1 MACSWG
7 FYAWSI
13 PAVGPNKFREIG
25 KTNFTRIVPMPDT
38 HKWSIAHDHTLVSIP
53 LKKDNHSPEL
63 GSFTDEF
70 YNEHAQKL
78 KEVKHVFSKL
88 GEDAMESM
96 MMIDAIQ
103 RLGIDHHFEEEIEA
117 VLQKQYMKSSIHG
130 DCDEDLYEVALR
142 FRLLRQEGY
151 TLPADVLNNFKNKEG
166 KFKQN
171 LREDIRGLMGLYE
184 ASQLSIGEDILE
196 EAGNF
201 SSLLLNA
208 CLQHLDR
215 HQAAV
220 VKNTLEHPH
229 HKSWARFMTKNFLTD
244 FQGTNG
250 WINALQELAKIDFN
264 MVKSVHQKEM
274 LQISKWW
281 KDLGLT
287 EELKF
292 ARDQPLKWYIWPM
305 AIIPDPRLSEQRIE
319 LTKPIS
325 LIYIIDDIFDVGGT
339 LDELTLFT
347 EAVNRW
353 DLSAFKELPEYMKM
367 CFKTLDD
374 ITNEISTKVHKEHK
388 WNPVGS
394 LRKAWASLC
403 NAFLVEAKWF
413 ASGHVPKAEEYLKN
427 GAVSSGVHVVL
438 VHLFFLLG
446 HGITKENV
454 DLVDDFPGI
463 ISSTATILRLW
474 DDLGSAKDENQ
485 DGHDGSYVECYL
497 KEHRGSSVEN
507 ARQIVAHMI
516 SDMWKRLNK
525 ECLSPNPI
533 STSFTKGS
541 LNIARMVPLMYSYD
555 DQQCLPGLEE
565 HMKSL
570 LLENLP
576 YRNAQKID
584 E

>member
-1 MACSWG
+1 MAYSCG

-25 KTNFTRIVPMPDT
+25 KTNFTRIVPMPNT

-151 TLPADVLNNFKNKEG
+151 TVPADVLNNFKNKEG

-208 CLQHLDR
+208 CLQHLDH

-229 HKSWARFMTKNFLTD
+229 HKSLAR
-244 FQGTNG
+244 
-250 WINALQELAKIDFN
+250 
-264 MVKSVHQKEM
+264 
-274 LQISKWW
+274 WW

-292 ARDQPLKWYIWPM
+292 ARDQPLKWYMWPM

-576 YRNAQKID
+576 YRNAQKIN

>member
-1 MACSWG
+1 
-7 FYAWSI
+7 
-13 PAVGPNKFREIG
+13 
-25 KTNFTRIVPMPDT
+25 
-38 HKWSIAHDHTLVSIP
+38 
-53 LKKDNHSPEL
+53 
-63 GSFTDEF
+63 
-70 YNEHAQKL
+70 
-78 KEVKHVFSKL
+78 
-88 GEDAMESM
+88 
-96 MMIDAIQ
+96 
-103 RLGIDHHFEEEIEA
+103 
-117 VLQKQYMKSSIHG
+117 MKSSIHG

-151 TLPADVLNNFKNKEG
+151 TVPADVLNNFKNKEG

-171 LREDIRGLMGLYE
+171 LREDIRELMGLYE

-281 KDLGLT
+281 KGLGLT

-292 ARDQPLKWYIWPM
+292 ARDQPLKWYMWPM

-394 LRKAWASLC
+394 LRKAVIFKT
-403 NAFLVEAKWF
+403 FLYGFQWDYKCSTLNRSPIA
-413 ASGHVPKAEEYLKN
+413 
-427 GAVSSGVHVVL
+427 AVGE
-438 VHLFFLLG
+438 FMQR
-446 HGITKENV
+446 
-454 DLVDDFPGI
+454 
-463 ISSTATILRLW
+463 ISSRGKMVCFWAC
-474 DDLGSAKDENQ
+474 AK
-485 DGHDGSYVECYL
+485 G
-497 KEHRGSSVEN
+497 
-507 ARQIVAHMI
+507 
-516 SDMWKRLNK
+516 
-525 ECLSPNPI
+525 
-533 STSFTKGS
+533 
-541 LNIARMVPLMYSYD
+541 
-555 DQQCLPGLEE
+555 
-565 HMKSL
+565 
-570 LLENLP
+570 
-576 YRNAQKID
+576 
-584 E
+584 

>member
-1 MACSWG
+1 MACSCG

-13 PAVGPNKFREIG
+13 PAVGPNEFREIG
-25 KTNFTRIVPMPDT
+25 KTNFTRIVPMPNT

-63 GSFTDEF
+63 GSVTDEF

-151 TLPADVLNNFKNKEG
+151 TVPADVLNNFKNKEG

-171 LREDIRGLMGLYE
+171 LREDIRGLMG
-184 ASQLSIGEDILE
+184 
-196 EAGNF
+196 
-201 SSLLLNA
+201 
-208 CLQHLDR
+208 
-215 HQAAV
+215 
-220 VKNTLEHPH
+220 
-229 HKSWARFMTKNFLTD
+229 HKWMDKCIAR
-244 FQGTNG
+244 
-250 WINALQELAKIDFN
+250 ISKIDFN

-292 ARDQPLKWYIWPM
+292 ARDQPLKWYMWPM

-325 LIYIIDDIFDVGGT
+325 LIYIIDDIFYVGGT

-374 ITNEISTKVHKEHK
+374 ITNEISTKVHKVHK
-388 WNPVGS
+388 NPVGS

-446 HGITKENV
+446 HCITKDNV

-474 DDLGSAKDENQ
+474 DDLGSTKDENQ

-516 SDMWKRLNK
+516 SDMWKHLNK
-525 ECLSPNPI
+525 ECLSPNPF

-576 YRNAQKID
+576 YRNAQKIN

>member
-1 MACSWG
+1 
-7 FYAWSI
+7 
-13 PAVGPNKFREIG
+13 
-25 KTNFTRIVPMPDT
+25 
-38 HKWSIAHDHTLVSIP
+38 
-53 LKKDNHSPEL
+53 
-63 GSFTDEF
+63 
-70 YNEHAQKL
+70 
-78 KEVKHVFSKL
+78 
-88 GEDAMESM
+88 
-96 MMIDAIQ
+96 
-103 RLGIDHHFEEEIEA
+103 
-117 VLQKQYMKSSIHG
+117 MKSSIHG

-229 HKSWARFMTKNFLTD
+229 HKSLARFMTKNFLTD

-274 LQISKWW
+274 LQISKSMVEGPRFDRGVEVC
-281 KDLGLT
+281 KRSTT
-287 EELKF
+287 EMVHV
-292 ARDQPLKWYIWPM
+292 ANGNH
-305 AIIPDPRLSEQRIE
+305 PRSKLSEQRIE

-388 WNPVGS
+388 WNPVALYGRRGTCGASSLVFSIGS
-394 LRKAWASLC
+394 WH
-403 NAFLVEAKWF
+403 NQ
-413 ASGHVPKAEEYLKN
+413 G
-427 GAVSSGVHVVL
+427 
-438 VHLFFLLG
+438 
-446 HGITKENV
+446 NV

-507 ARQIVAHMI
+507 ARQ
-516 SDMWKRLNK
+516 S
-525 ECLSPNPI
+525 
-533 STSFTKGS
+533 
-541 LNIARMVPLMYSYD
+541 
-555 DQQCLPGLEE
+555 
-565 HMKSL
+565 
-570 LLENLP
+570 
-576 YRNAQKID
+576 
-584 E
+584 

>member
-1 MACSWG
+1 MAYSCG

-25 KTNFTRIVPMPDT
+25 KTNFTRIVPMPNT

-151 TLPADVLNNFKNKEG
+151 TVPADVLNNFKNKEG

-208 CLQHLDR
+208 CLQHLDH

-229 HKSWARFMTKNFLTD
+229 HKSLAR
-244 FQGTNG
+244 
-250 WINALQELAKIDFN
+250 
-264 MVKSVHQKEM
+264 
-274 LQISKWW
+274 WW

-292 ARDQPLKWYIWPM
+292 ARDQPLKWYMWPM

-525 ECLSPNPI
+525 ECLSPNPF

-576 YRNAQKID
+576 YRNAQKIN

>member
-1 MACSWG
+1 MAYSCG

-25 KTNFTRIVPMPDT
+25 KTNFTRIVPMPNT

-151 TLPADVLNNFKNKEG
+151 TVPADVLNNFKNKEG

-208 CLQHLDR
+208 CLQHLDH

-229 HKSWARFMTKNFLTD
+229 HKSLARFMTKNFLTD

-292 ARDQPLKWYIWPM
+292 ARDQPLKWYMWPM

-474 DDLGSAKDENQ
+474 DDLGSAK
-485 DGHDGSYVECYL
+485 V
-497 KEHRGSSVEN
+497 N
-507 ARQIVAHMI
+507 ANHMQVV
-516 SDMWKRLNK
+516 N
-525 ECLSPNPI
+525 
-533 STSFTKGS
+533 
-541 LNIARMVPLMYSYD
+541 
-555 DQQCLPGLEE
+555 
-565 HMKSL
+565 
-570 LLENLP
+570 
-576 YRNAQKID
+576 
-584 E
+584 

>member
-1 MACSWG
+1 MACSCG

-25 KTNFTRIVPMPDT
+25 KTNFTRIVPMPNT
-38 HKWSIAHDHTLVSIP
+38 HKWSIEHDHTLVSIP

-63 GSFTDEF
+63 GSFTDDF

-96 MMIDAIQ
+96 MMIDAIE

-142 FRLLRQEGY
+142 FRLLRQDGY
-151 TLPADVLNNFKNKEG
+151 TVPADVLNNFKNKEG

-208 CLQHLDR
+208 CLQHFDH

-229 HKSWARFMTKNFLTD
+229 HKSLAR
-244 FQGTNG
+244 
-250 WINALQELAKIDFN
+250 
-264 MVKSVHQKEM
+264 
-274 LQISKWW
+274 WW

-292 ARDQPLKWYIWPM
+292 ARDQPLKWYMWPM

-353 DLSAFKELPEYMKM
+353 DLSAFKELPEYMKK

-474 DDLGSAKDENQ
+474 DDLGSAKVNANHMQDENQ

-525 ECLSPNPI
+525 ECLSPNPF

-576 YRNAQKID
+576 YRNTQKIN

>member
-1 MACSWG
+1 M
-7 FYAWSI
+7 
-13 PAVGPNKFREIG
+13 PN
-25 KTNFTRIVPMPDT
+25 T

-53 LKKDNHSPEL
+53 LKKDNHSPEF
-63 GSFTDEF
+63 GNFTVKIDEF

-78 KEVKHVFSKL
+78 KEVRHVFCKL
-88 GEDAMESM
+88 GEDAMEGM

-130 DCDEDLYEVALR
+130 DCDEDLYGVALR

-151 TLPADVLNNFKNKEG
+151 TNKEG

-208 CLQHLDR
+208 CLQHLDH
-215 HQAAV
+215 HQATV

-229 HKSWARFMTKNFLTD
+229 QKSLARFMTKNFLTD

-250 WINALQELAKIDFN
+250 WINVLQELWLYPGIKRRCF
-264 MVKSVHQKEM
+264 KFPSQ
-274 LQISKWW
+274 WW

-292 ARDQPLKWYIWPM
+292 ARDQPLKWYMWPM

-353 DLSAFKELPEYMKM
+353 DLSALEELPEYMKM

-374 ITNEISTKVHKEHK
+374 ITNEISNKVHKEHK
-388 WNPVGS
+388 WNPVDS

-446 HGITKENV
+446 HGITKGNV
-454 DLVDDFPGI
+454 DLVDDFPGN
-463 ISSTATILRLW
+463 ISSTETILRLW

-516 SDMWKRLNK
+516 SDTWKRLNE
-525 ECLSPNPI
+525 ECLSPNPF

-555 DQQCLPGLEE
+555 DRQCLPGLEE

-576 YRNAQKID
+576 YRDTQKIN